1 MKMRLC
7 VCVCARPV
15 NYPPK
20 IQPCSCVSHGKYVY
34 TCERSIGTTYVRV
47 DGFGVDSQTPSCV
60 IILLFNDLSALHSIT
75 LVSQSLLPAV
85 GQDTCA
91 GSSSSG
97 TLSSCAHSH

>member
-1 MKMRLC
+1 MHTNLTAICMKMCLC

-47 DGFGVDSQTPSCV
+47 DGFGVDLQTPSCAV
-60 IILLFNDLSALHSIT
+60 MLLFSDLSALHS
-75 LVSQSLLPAV
+75 L
-85 GQDTCA
+85 
-91 GSSSSG
+91 
-97 TLSSCAHSH
+97 